1 VIGVL
6 GGTFDPIH
14 FGHLRPA
21 LEVYELLALAE
32 LRFIPCHVPPHR
44 AAPDTPARHRLAMV
58 GLAIAGVAGFRV
70 DRRELD
76 RTGPSYT
83 VDTLREL
90 REEIG
95 AECPLLLIMG
105 MDAFAGLHTWHR
117 WDEIPALAHVVVA
130 HRPGSTAAPDAPYL
144 GLAPAAESPEILRG
158 RPAGLVFFQPV
169 TQLDISATSIRECL
183 RAGHSPRY
191 LLPDAVCRYIAEQG
205 LYGPHTEEP
214 Q

>member
-21 LEVYELLALAE
+21 LELHERLRLTE
-32 LRFIPCHVPPHR
+32 MRFIPCHVPPHR
-44 AAPDTPARHRLAMV
+44 VAPDTPPHHRLAML

-70 DRRELD
+70 DSRELD
-76 RTGPSYT
+76 RPGPSYT

-90 REEIG
+90 REEVG
-95 AECPLLLIMG
+95 PDCPLLLVMG

-130 HRPGSTAAPDAPYL
+130 HRPGSAVAPETGYL
-144 GLAPAAESPEILRG
+144 AVAPAAESPEVLHR
-158 RPAGLVFFQPV
+158 RPAGLVHFQPV
-169 TQLDISATSIRECL
+169 TQLDISATAIRECL
-183 RAGHSPRY
+183 RAGCSPRY
-191 LLPDAVCRYIAEQG
+191 LLPDDVCRYIAEQG
-205 LYGPHTEEP
+205 LYGPHPEETP
-214 Q
+214 

>member
-1 VIGVL
+1 MIGVL

-21 LEVYELLALAE
+21 LELHERLALAE

-44 AAPDTPARHRLAMV
+44 TAPDTPARHRLAMV
-58 GLAIAGVAGFRV
+58 RLAIAGVAGFRV
-70 DRRELD
+70 DSRELD
-76 RTGPSYT
+76 RPGPSYT

-90 REEIG
+90 RAEIG
-95 AECPLLLIMG
+95 PEGPLLLVMG

-130 HRPGSTAAPDAPYL
+130 HRPGSAVAPDTGYL
-144 GLAPAAESPEILRG
+144 AMARVAESPEILRG
-158 RPAGLVFFQPV
+158 RPAGLVFCQPV
-169 TQLDISATSIRECL
+169 TQLDISATAIRECL
-183 RAGHSPRY
+183 RAGRSPRY

-205 LYGPHTEEP
+205 LYRPHTEEP